1 MCKEKCSGLSF
12 HQVTIKETGVHQYIQ
27 EGNDLQVYKW
37 SVEAECVIEISIKA
51 NNLPSLNLFNSWMKY
66 ENADS
71 KVQHVLDYAKETWI
85 MDYLLAKKI
94 YGLQASLKLVNKM
107 SVSDASLLNMEKF
120 KFSMDTIGIKSKNYL
135 KIDLVG

>member
-1 MCKEKCSGLSF
+1 
-12 HQVTIKETGVHQYIQ
+12 
-27 EGNDLQVYKW
+27 
-37 SVEAECVIEISIKA
+37 
-51 NNLPSLNLFNSWMKY
+51 MKY

-107 SVSDASLLNMEKF
+107 SLSDASLLNMEKF

-135 KIDLVG
+135 KTDLVG

>member
-1 MCKEKCSGLSF
+1 
-12 HQVTIKETGVHQYIQ
+12 
-27 EGNDLQVYKW
+27 
-37 SVEAECVIEISIKA
+37 
-51 NNLPSLNLFNSWMKY
+51 MKY

-71 KVQHVLDYAKETWI
+71 KVQHFLDYAKETWI

-94 YGLQASLKLVNKM
+94 YGLQALLKLVNKM

-135 KIDLVG
+135 KTDLVG

>member
-1 MCKEKCSGLSF
+1 
-12 HQVTIKETGVHQYIQ
+12 
-27 EGNDLQVYKW
+27 
-37 SVEAECVIEISIKA
+37 
-51 NNLPSLNLFNSWMKY
+51 MKY

-71 KVQHVLDYAKETWI
+71 KVQHFLDYAKETWI

-107 SVSDASLLNMEKF
+107 SLSDASLLNMEKF

-135 KIDLVG
+135 KTDLVG